1 MTKHQHN
8 CQKTS
13 QIKDY
18 MLKDYQDK
26 KERLDSSLSQVINK
40 SHVPQKKSLGQIL
53 KEIFFY
59 KKNSF

>member
-40 SHVPQKKSLGQIL
+40 SHVPQKHPFPCCFAPQRSFEKKS
-53 KEIFFY
+53 
-59 KKNSF
+59 